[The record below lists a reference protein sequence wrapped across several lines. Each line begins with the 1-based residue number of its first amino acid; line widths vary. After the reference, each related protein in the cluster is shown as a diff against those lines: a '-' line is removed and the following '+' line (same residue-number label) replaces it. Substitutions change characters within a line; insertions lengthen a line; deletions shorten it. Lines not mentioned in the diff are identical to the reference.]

1 MSRGRFNNVVRH
13 GVTSVGRPSNDWE
26 ARCPIGTGN
35 IGYVVRKRI
44 AVAPPEEKIMSLRIA
59 VEALASPPAR
69 VALAVI
75 GAFAALFA
83 VLLAVRPDMVMD
95 VVHEVATMM

>member
-1 MSRGRFNNVVRH
+1 
-13 GVTSVGRPSNDWE
+13 
-26 ARCPIGTGN
+26 
-35 IGYVVRKRI
+35 
-44 AVAPPEEKIMSLRIA
+44 MSLRIA
-59 VEALASPPAR
+59 VEALASPPVR

-95 VVHEVATMM
+95 VVHEVATMMLSPKAAPQFWESGGHSRKAVSTRQLAVLAHTL